1 MLYHI
6 NNYECPT
13 GRLFVK
19 VNFYVK
25 TKIVAISSSRT
36 QSHLLE
42 LNKAPHTV
50 SSKNRKKCQSAIP
63 LLHQALKFYSTRY
76 ISIFHC

>member
-42 LNKAPHTV
+42 LNKEQSPTV
-50 SSKNRKKCQSAIP
+50 SSKNRK
-63 LLHQALKFYSTRY
+63 
-76 ISIFHC
+76 